1 MEVEKVSIPLFAAD
15 YAWMVEYKVPDNVR
29 LGVRLAQKNDGVTI
43 TQVIQNTNAE
53 RAGIRKG
60 DLLLSMDGEN
70 ISRVEE
76 VLEKLQSKNFDDS
89 SFFRLHRA
97 GTQLNVT
104 VVFKK

>member
-1 MEVEKVSIPLFAAD
+1 
-15 YAWMVEYKVPDNVR
+15 MVEYKVPDNVR
-29 LGVRLAQKNDGVTI
+29 LGVKLAQKNEGVTI
-43 TQVIQNTNAE
+43 TKVIQNTNAE

-60 DLLLSMDGEN
+60 DLLLSMDGEK

-76 VLEKLQSKNFDDS
+76 VLEQLQSKNFDDYS
-89 SFFRLHRA
+89 YFHLRRA